1 MARRRYISTLIS
13 VDPKVTRL
21 AENHSDFAALLYTWM
36 IPHAED
42 DTTLTGDPDELILTV
57 IPGLRSKT
65 REDVV
70 SALEAMVEEELI
82 IWDKENSVIY
92 FPSASFYKYQTYIRQ
107 DKRMGEEEQPSPTN
121 SEERRQTPKKIT
133 EQRTSPEKG
142 ASPSPSP
149 SPSPSKDMCSVNDFF
164 EEVWNLY
171 PKKRGKGQVSATQKR
186 KLHKLGLETLSKCIE
201 RYKQEMQGKD
211 IQFMQNGSTFFN
223 SGYVDYLDENYAEAE
238 RDPPPATEQE
248 IVGWDLDNL
257 PPNVK
262 RIMELN
268 RNAAKATS
276 RH

>member
-92 FPSASFYKYQTYIRQ
+92 FPSASFYKYQTYVRQ
-107 DKRMGEEEQPSPTN
+107 DKRMSEEEQPSPTN

-223 SGYVDYLDENYAEAE
+223 SGYVDYLDENYTE

>member
-1 MARRRYISTLIS
+1 M
-13 VDPKVTRL
+13 
-21 AENHSDFAALLYTWM
+21 
-36 IPHAED
+36 
-42 DTTLTGDPDELILTV
+42 
-57 IPGLRSKT
+57 
-65 REDVV
+65 
-70 SALEAMVEEELI
+70 
-82 IWDKENSVIY
+82 
-92 FPSASFYKYQTYIRQ
+92 
-107 DKRMGEEEQPSPTN
+107 
-121 SEERRQTPKKIT
+121 
-133 EQRTSPEKG
+133 
-142 ASPSPSP
+142 
-149 SPSPSKDMCSVNDFF
+149 NDFF

-171 PKKRGKGQVSATQKR
+171 PKKRGKGQVSAAQQR

-223 SGYVDYLDENYAEAE
+223 SGYVDYLDENYTERAE

>member
-1 MARRRYISTLIS
+1 
-13 VDPKVTRL
+13 
-21 AENHSDFAALLYTWM
+21 M

-92 FPSASFYKYQTYIRQ
+92 FPAASFYKYQTYIRQ

-149 SPSPSKDMCSVNDFF
+149 SPSKDMCSVNDFF

-171 PKKRGKGQVSATQKR
+171 PKKRGKGQVSAAQKR

-223 SGYVDYLDENYAEAE
+223 SGYVDYLDENYIAE

>member
-164 EEVWNLY
+164 EKVWSLY

-223 SGYVDYLDENYAEAE
+223 SGYVDYLDENYAE
-238 RDPPPATEQE
+238 RDPPATEQE